1 LKSSQSNDF
10 KNFLGL
16 SLSAKRCSII
26 NFIMQILDIF
36 YTFWR
41 SLPNWVYQLD
51 QWADALV
58 LNQLNHASW
67 TTVGV
72 VFLAGLTTSL
82 TPCTLSMLPLTI
94 GYIGG
99 YEAKSTW
106 KAAGQSAWFCLGF
119 AIALTGFG
127 LAAALLGKIYG
138 QTAWGWSVVMGIV
151 AIAMG
156 LQLLEVI
163 SLRMPS
169 FGNWEISQNLPQ
181 GLRSILIGLSFGF
194 VASPCST
201 PVLVTLLAWVSG
213 SGNLLVGT
221 EFLLAYAI
229 GSVLPLA
236 IAGTFTGVI
245 KQFLE
250 IRRWSSWLN
259 WVSGL
264 VLIGFGTLSILSKV
278 A

>member
-1 LKSSQSNDF
+1 MMQ
-10 KNFLGL
+10 
-16 SLSAKRCSII
+16 
-26 NFIMQILDIF
+26 FIDTLA
-36 YTFWR
+36 R
-41 SLPNWVYQLD
+41 SLPSWFYHLE

-58 LNQLNHASW
+58 NSQLNHVSW
-67 TTVGV
+67 TSVGV
-72 VFLAGLTTSL
+72 VFLAGLVTSL

-106 KAAGQSAWFCLGF
+106 KAALQSAWFCLGF

-138 QTAWGWSVVMGIV
+138 QTAWGWSVVMGSIAIV
-151 AIAMG
+151 MG

-163 SLRMPS
+163 SLRLPNL
-169 FGNWEISQNLPQ
+169 GNWEVSQSLPQ
-181 GLRSILIGLSFGF
+181 GLRSLLIGLSFGF

-213 SGNLLVGT
+213 SGNLLIGT

-236 IAGTFTGVI
+236 IAGTFTGII

-259 WVSGL
+259 WGSGII
-264 VLIGFGTLSILSKV
+264 LIGFGTLSILSKIT
-278 A
+278 

>member
-1 LKSSQSNDF
+1 
-10 KNFLGL
+10 
-16 SLSAKRCSII
+16 
-26 NFIMQILDIF
+26 MQD
-36 YTFWR
+36 FWR
-41 SLPNWVYQLD
+41 SLPNYFYQLE
-51 QWADALV
+51 QWSNGLV
-58 LNQLNHASW
+58 DSQLEQASW
-67 TTVGV
+67 LTLVI
-72 VFLAGLTTSL
+72 VFLAGLITSL

-99 YEAKSTW
+99 YESKDTWQSAK
-106 KAAGQSAWFCLGF
+106 QSAWFCLGF

-138 QTAWGWSVVMGIV
+138 QTAWGWSIVMGLI

-163 SLRMPS
+163 SLRLPS
-169 FGNWEISQNLPQ
+169 FGNWEISPNLPKSW
-181 GLRSILIGLSFGF
+181 RSLLIGLSFGF

-213 SGNLLVGT
+213 SGNILFGT
-221 EFLLAYAI
+221 ELLLAYAI
-229 GSVLPLA
+229 GSVIPLA
-236 IAGTFTGVI
+236 IAGTFTGLI

-250 IRRWSSWLN
+250 LRRWSSWLN
-259 WVSGL
+259 WLSGL
-264 VLIGFGTLSILSKV
+264 VLIAFGTISILTKVVYIEKFLSIG

>member
-1 LKSSQSNDF
+1 MSSIFMLPSID
-10 KNFLGL
+10 
-16 SLSAKRCSII
+16 SL
-26 NFIMQILDIF
+26 L
-36 YTFWR
+36 R
-41 SLPNWVYQLD
+41 SLPNWFYQLE
-51 QWADALV
+51 QWSDALV
-58 LNQLNHASW
+58 NSQLNQASW
-67 TTVGV
+67 TSVGV
-72 VFLAGLTTSL
+72 VFLAGLVTSL

-99 YEAKSTW
+99 YESKSTW
-106 KAAGQSAWFCLGF
+106 KAALQSAWFCLGF

-127 LAAALLGKIYG
+127 LTAALLGKIYG
-138 QTAWGWSVVMGIV
+138 QAAWGWSVVMGII

-163 SLRMPS
+163 SFRMPS
-169 FGNWEISQNLPQ
+169 FGNWEVSPTLPK
-181 GLRSILIGLSFGF
+181 GLRSLLIGLSFGF

-236 IAGTFTGVI
+236 IAGTFTGII

-250 IRRWSSWLN
+250 LRRWSSWLN
-259 WVSGL
+259 WGSGL
-264 VLIGFGTLSILSKV
+264 ILIGFGTLSILSKI

>member
-1 LKSSQSNDF
+1 MLE
-10 KNFLGL
+10 
-16 SLSAKRCSII
+16 SLI
-26 NFIMQILDIF
+26 
-36 YTFWR
+36 R
-41 SLPNWVYQLD
+41 SLPNWFYQIE
-51 QWADALV
+51 QWADTLV
-58 LNQLNHASW
+58 SNQLNHFSW
-67 TTVGV
+67 TSVGV
-72 VFLAGLTTSL
+72 VFLAGLVTSL
-82 TPCTLSMLPLTI
+82 TPCTLYMLPLTI

-106 KAAGQSAWFCLGF
+106 KAALQSAWFCLGF

-138 QTAWGWSVVMGIV
+138 QSAWGWSVVMGII

-163 SLRMPS
+163 SLRLPS
-169 FGNWEISQNLPQ
+169 FGNWEVSEKLPK
-181 GLRSILIGLSFGF
+181 GLRSLLIGLSFGF

-236 IAGTFTGVI
+236 IAGTFTGFI

-250 IRRWSSWLN
+250 LRKWSSWLN
-259 WVSGL
+259 WSSGL
-264 VLIGFGTLSILSKV
+264 ILIGFGTISILSKIT
-278 A
+278 

>member
-1 LKSSQSNDF
+1 MQNA
-10 KNFLGL
+10 FLA
-16 SLSAKRCSII
+16 SLSSFTHLTDLS
-26 NFIMQILDIF
+26 NFF
-36 YTFWR
+36 YH
-41 SLPNWVYQLD
+41 LE
-51 QWADALV
+51 QWADGV
-58 LNQLNHASW
+58 VHSQLQQASW
-67 TTVGV
+67 VSLGV
-72 VFLAGLTTSL
+72 VFLAGLVTSL

-99 YEAKSTW
+99 YESKSKW
-106 KAAGQSAWFCLGF
+106 SSALQSAWFCLGF

-138 QTAWGWSVVMGIV
+138 QTAWGWSVVMAIV

-163 SLRMPS
+163 SLRLPS
-169 FGNWEISQNLPQ
+169 FGNWEISANLPK
-181 GLRSILIGLSFGF
+181 GWRSLLIGLSFGF

-213 SGNLLVGT
+213 SGNLLFGT
-221 EFLLAYAI
+221 ELLLAYAI

-236 IAGTFTGVI
+236 IAGTFTGII

-250 IRRWSSWLN
+250 LRRWSSWLN
-259 WVSGL
+259 WASGII
-264 VLIGFGTLSILSKV
+264 LIGFGTLSILSV
-278 A
+278 ISRVV

>member
-1 LKSSQSNDF
+1 M
-10 KNFLGL
+10 
-16 SLSAKRCSII
+16 IH
-26 NFIMQILDIF
+26 ILDAF
-36 YTFWR
+36 YTFGR
-41 SLPNWVYQLD
+41 SLAYGFYQLE
-51 QWADALV
+51 QGVNTLV
-58 LNQLNHASW
+58 LTQLNHASW

-72 VFLAGLTTSL
+72 VFLAGLATSL

-138 QTAWGWSVVMGIV
+138 QTAWGWTVVMGIL
-151 AIAMG
+151 AIVMG

-169 FGNWEISQNLPQ
+169 LGNWEISQNLPQ
-181 GLRSILIGLSFGF
+181 GLRSVLIGLSFGF

-213 SGNLLVGT
+213 SGNLLIGT

-236 IAGTFTGVI
+236 IAGTFTGLI

-259 WVSGL
+259 WVSG
-264 VLIGFGTLSILSKV
+264 VILIGFGTISILSKV
-278 A
+278 T

>member
-1 LKSSQSNDF
+1 
-10 KNFLGL
+10 
-16 SLSAKRCSII
+16 
-26 NFIMQILDIF
+26 
-36 YTFWR
+36 
-41 SLPNWVYQLD
+41 
-51 QWADALV
+51 
-58 LNQLNHASW
+58 
-67 TTVGV
+67 
-72 VFLAGLTTSL
+72 
-82 TPCTLSMLPLTI
+82 
-94 GYIGG
+94 
-99 YEAKSTW
+99 
-106 KAAGQSAWFCLGF
+106 
-119 AIALTGFG
+119 
-127 LAAALLGKIYG
+127 
-138 QTAWGWSVVMGIV
+138 VVMGVI

-163 SLRMPS
+163 SFRLPS
-169 FGNWEISQNLPQ
+169 FGNWEISQNLPT
-181 GLRSILIGLSFGF
+181 GLRSLLIGLSFGF

-250 IRRWSSWLN
+250 LRRWSSWLN
-259 WVSGL
+259 WGSGII
-264 VLIGFGTLSILSKV
+264 LIGFGTISILSKI

>member
-1 LKSSQSNDF
+1 MLQSID
-10 KNFLGL
+10 
-16 SLSAKRCSII
+16 SL
-26 NFIMQILDIF
+26 F
-36 YTFWR
+36 R
-41 SLPNWVYQLD
+41 SLPNWFYQLE

-58 LNQLNHASW
+58 NSQLDHASLAS
-67 TTVGV
+67 VGV
-72 VFLAGLTTSL
+72 VFLAGLVTSL

-99 YEAKSTW
+99 YESKSTW
-106 KAAGQSAWFCLGF
+106 KAALQSAWFCLGF

-138 QTAWGWSVVMGIV
+138 QSAWGWSVVMGII

-163 SLRMPS
+163 SLRLPS
-169 FGNWEISQNLPQ
+169 FNNWEISPNLPT
-181 GLRSILIGLSFGF
+181 GWRSLLIGLSFGF

-201 PVLVTLLAWVSG
+201 PVLVALLTWVSG

-221 EFLLAYAI
+221 EFLLAYAL

-236 IAGTFTGVI
+236 IAGTFTGFI
-245 KQFLE
+245 KKFLE
-250 IRRWSSWLN
+250 LRRWSSWLN
-259 WVSGL
+259 WGSGII
-264 VLIGFGTLSILSKV
+264 LIGFGTLSILSKI

>member
-1 LKSSQSNDF
+1 MLQFIDT
-10 KNFLGL
+10 FLGG
-16 SLSAKRCSII
+16 
-26 NFIMQILDIF
+26 
-36 YTFWR
+36 
-41 SLPNWVYQLD
+41 LPNWFYQLE
-51 QWADALV
+51 QWTDALV
-58 LNQLNHASW
+58 NSQLNQASW
-67 TTVGV
+67 TSIGV
-72 VFLAGLTTSL
+72 VFLAGLVTSL

-99 YEAKSTW
+99 YESKSTW
-106 KAAGQSAWFCLGF
+106 TSALQSAWFCLGF

-127 LAAALLGKIYG
+127 LTAALLGKIYG
-138 QTAWGWSVVMGIV
+138 QTAWGWSVVMGII

-163 SLRMPS
+163 SFRLPS
-169 FGNWEISQNLPQ
+169 FGNWEVSQNLPQ
-181 GLRSILIGLSFGF
+181 GLRSLLIGLSFGF

-229 GSVLPLA
+229 GSVLQLA
-236 IAGTFTGVI
+236 IAGTFTGLI

-250 IRRWSSWLN
+250 LRRWSSWLN
-259 WVSGL
+259 WGSGL
-264 VLIGFGTLSILSKV
+264 ILIGFGTLSILSKI

>member
-1 LKSSQSNDF
+1 MMQSIET
-10 KNFLGL
+10 L
-16 SLSAKRCSII
+16 
-26 NFIMQILDIF
+26 
-36 YTFWR
+36 TR
-41 SLPNWVYQLD
+41 SLPSLFYQLE

-58 LNQLNHASW
+58 NSQLDQASW
-67 TTVGV
+67 TSVGV
-72 VFLAGLTTSL
+72 VFLAGLVTSL

-99 YEAKSTW
+99 YESKSTW
-106 KAAGQSAWFCLGF
+106 KAGLQSAWFCLGF

-127 LAAALLGKIYG
+127 LTAALLGKIYG
-138 QTAWGWSVVMGIV
+138 QAAWGWSVVMGII

-163 SLRMPS
+163 SFRLPS
-169 FGNWEISQNLPQ
+169 FGNWEVSPKLPQ
-181 GLRSILIGLSFGF
+181 GMRSLLVGLSFGF

-213 SGNLLVGT
+213 SGDLLVGT

-236 IAGTFTGVI
+236 IAGTFTGLI
-245 KQFLE
+245 KRFLE
-250 IRRWSSWLN
+250 FRRWSSWLN
-259 WVSGL
+259 WGSGII
-264 VLIGFGTLSILSKV
+264 LIGFGTLSILSKI